1 MSFFITNLAFVGES
15 DVINASEMANLL
27 ALFAAGTAGF
37 LWLKLLGGAKESAQD
52 LDTMDFHTT

>member
-1 MSFFITNLAFVGES
+1 
-15 DVINASEMANLL
+15 
-27 ALFAAGTAGF
+27 LFAAGTAGF